1 MKRWCTALAVG
12 CMLAPSMAARADDMG
27 RGIVVGRV
35 TNTSS
40 RVGNRKIFV
49 QAGPRKW
56 ALHLSNTSTIYHAGV
71 QVSVHDIDVGSY
83 VKARGR
89 RIGDLRLD
97 VDRLDIAGDRAAFR
111 KSNAYRRQ
119 APDGYFMRTR

>member
-1 MKRWCTALAVG
+1 MRKWGAALVLG
-12 CMLAPSMAARADDMG
+12 LMMLPSMAARGAD
-27 RGIVVGRV
+27 RGPGTVVGRV

-40 RVGNRKIFV
+40 RLGSRKVFV

-56 ALHLSNTSTIYHAGV
+56 ALHLGNTSTIYHAGV

-111 KSNAYRRQ
+111 KSGAYRRD
-119 APDGYFMRTR
+119 APDGYFMRR

>member
-1 MKRWCTALAVG
+1 MKRWCTVG
-12 CMLAPSMAARADDMG
+12 VLCCMLAPSAAVLADDMG
-27 RGIVVGRV
+27 PGTVVGRV

-40 RVGNRKIFV
+40 RFGSRRVFV
-49 QAGPRKW
+49 QAGRRKW
-56 ALHLSNTSTIYHAGV
+56 ALHLTNTSSVYHAGV

-89 RIGDLRLD
+89 RIGDQRLD

-111 KSNAYRRQ
+111 KSGAYRRD
-119 APDGYFMRTR
+119 APEGYFMRR